1 MTLLANGIKEEE
13 VLFRKQTNMAGCCV
27 RGCSSGEKLR
37 SSGLRFFP
45 FPVWRRSFGP
55 QVEDLSRRRR
65 LAWVSAVRLRD
76 VTFEHV
82 PEQRQVCSLHFRSGE
97 PSNEMMETDPDWA
110 PSLRLSPSEVAPANP
125 TRFEWRIVRERRL
138 ELEAQREAAPETR
151 GRPNSESKQL
161 LPPTPTEAPPLS
173 PVQDVTMTTVDEQP
187 PRDRTDCDMCVLRR
201 DEINR
206 LLEENRRLKQQL
218 AAAKF
223 TEGFLAS
230 GGDDKVR
237 YYTGLPDYTAFT
249 ELLTG
254 LQPLMAAR
262 ALKPFQM
269 LLLTLMRLRLDLPV
283 VLLANL
289 VLVSP
294 GTVYRVFRETV
305 SSLHTLTTHAI
316 AWPERDADTVTQP
329 FRDAFGDKAVVI
341 VDVFEI
347 VTEKNKH
354 TVKYL
359 VAVTPKGATC
369 FLSRGFGG
377 SSRDKE
383 LLLESGLLER
393 LRPGDVVLA
402 YKGFDINPG
411 VGMLCAEVRH
421 SGNGDGPKIVH
432 RHAKKVEKISHLRSD
447 VKKAVGS
454 WRQKY
459 KLLSGAVSVTMT
471 AAQEG
476 EELTLLDKIVTVCCA
491 LTNIYRTSVGEERVK
506 RTSTSATED
515 LASTETSE
523 QKQD

>member
-1 MTLLANGIKEEE
+1 
-13 VLFRKQTNMAGCCV
+13 
-27 RGCSSGEKLR
+27 
-37 SSGLRFFP
+37 
-45 FPVWRRSFGP
+45 
-55 QVEDLSRRRR
+55 
-65 LAWVSAVRLRD
+65 
-76 VTFEHV
+76 
-82 PEQRQVCSLHFRSGE
+82 
-97 PSNEMMETDPDWA
+97 
-110 PSLRLSPSEVAPANP
+110 
-125 TRFEWRIVRERRL
+125 
-138 ELEAQREAAPETR
+138 
-151 GRPNSESKQL
+151 
-161 LPPTPTEAPPLS
+161 
-173 PVQDVTMTTVDEQP
+173 MTTVDEQP

-223 TEGFLAS
+223 SQGFFAS

-237 YYTGLPDYTAFT
+237 YYTGLPDYTTFT

-283 VLLANL
+283 VHLANL
-289 VLVSP
+289 FVVSP
-294 GTVYRVFRETV
+294 PTVYRIFRETV
-305 SSLHTLTTHAI
+305 SSLHTVMTHAI
-316 AWPERDADTVTQP
+316 AWPERDAVAKTLTQP

-347 VTEKNKH
+347 VTEKPPTAEAQARTLSTRKHAH

-383 LLLESGLLER
+383 LLLESGLLGR

-402 YKGFDINPG
+402 YKGFDLQPG

-421 SGNGDGPKIVH
+421 WDNGDPQLVA
-432 RHAKKVEKISHLRSD
+432 RDAKKVKKISHLRSD
-447 VKKAVGS
+447 VKRALGS
-454 WRQKY
+454 WCQKY
-459 KLLSGAVSVTMT
+459 KLLSGAVPVTMT

-491 LTNIYRTSVGEERVK
+491 CMNIYPAEGNKEEY
-506 RTSTSATED
+506 TAE
-515 LASTETSE
+515 
-523 QKQD
+523 KQNKKTIHFHLKGRGKKKTYLIPPPSSF